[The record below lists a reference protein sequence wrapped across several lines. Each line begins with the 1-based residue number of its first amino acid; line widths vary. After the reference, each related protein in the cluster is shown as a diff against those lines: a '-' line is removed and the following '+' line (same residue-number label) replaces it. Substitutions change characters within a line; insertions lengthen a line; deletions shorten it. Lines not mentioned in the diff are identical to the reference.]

1 MFASARFIVAV
12 VLLVMAAAAVW
23 MVRLSGYNAGVAQ
36 RDLQC
41 KAEIAVI
48 ESRAIE
54 AERQAQTAR
63 EAGRALADK
72 LAAQAAEHQAALARQ
87 SKELHDEINRTARAG
102 RVALDAGLTRMLNE
116 RAIVRERVGGEAG
129 TTTAGTAAADAQA
142 SGDRGGSASERS
154 VARWIVTA
162 AEMYETCR
170 GRLHSLQAWARAVTT
185 D

>member
-1 MFASARFIVAV
+1 MFASARFAVAV
-12 VLLVMAAAAVW
+12 VLLVMVAAAAW
-23 MVRLSGYNAGVAQ
+23 FLRASGYTAGHAQ

-48 ESRAIE
+48 ESRAIA

-87 SKELHDEINRTARAG
+87 SKELHDEITRTARAG
-102 RVALDAGLTRMLNE
+102 RVALDSGLTKLLNE
-116 RAIVRERVGGEAG
+116 RAIVRESTGGDP
-129 TTTAGTAAADAQA
+129 AGTAAPGVA
-142 SGDRGGSASERS
+142 SANAAPAGYRDGSASERS

-170 GRLHSLQAWARAVTT
+170 SRLHSLQTWARNVSE
-185 D
+185 